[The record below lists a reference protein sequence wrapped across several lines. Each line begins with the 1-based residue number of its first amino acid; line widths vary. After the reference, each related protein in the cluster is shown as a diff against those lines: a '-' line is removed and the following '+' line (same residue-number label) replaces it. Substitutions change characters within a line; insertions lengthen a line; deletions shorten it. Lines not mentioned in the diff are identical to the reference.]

1 MWTLVTNALFSD
13 IDVEICFFK
22 LFDVVRID
30 VLKCN
35 KTSPPNVFVLG
46 L

>member
-1 MWTLVTNALFSD
+1 MLKYAS
-13 IDVEICFFK
+13 